1 VTLRNHHEVVEE
13 LAASALQAVYMHADP
28 VGRMEALEPVVAGAV
43 ADPYW
48 LGAPYQRVQGAGTY
62 YLLWTDAESG
72 VSLVAMTLGPGDE
85 TPIHDHLT
93 WGVVGVYQGAQ
104 HETRFVAG
112 GSGLRQTSSRPRNP
126 GSVTH
131 LLPPDDDVHY
141 VRNESHGSSAISVF
155 FMGANLGCT
164 TRHVYERDGRSTEVV
179 SGYANRP
186 CAQQTR
192 NPYFVS
198 QFM

>member
-1 VTLRNHHEVVEE
+1 VSLRNHREVVDG
-13 LAASALQAVYMHADP
+13 LAASALRVVYTHADP
-28 VGRMEALEPVVAGAV
+28 VSRIEALEPVIGAAV
-43 ADPYW
+43 ADPFW
-48 LGAPYQRVQGAGTY
+48 LGAPFHRVQGAGSY

-72 VSLVAMTLGPGDE
+72 VSLVVMTLGPDDE

-93 WGVVGVYQGAQ
+93 WGVVGVYQGLQ
-104 HETRFVAG
+104 RETRFVRGAA
-112 GSGLRQTSSRPRNP
+112 GLRETSCRPRAP
-126 GSVTH
+126 GDVTH
-131 LLPPDDDVHY
+131 LLPPDDDIHY
-141 VRNESHGSSAISVF
+141 VRSEGAVASAISVF
-155 FMGANLGCT
+155 FTGTNLGCT
-164 TRHVYERDGRSTEVV
+164 TRHVYERDGSATDVV

>member
-1 VTLRNHHEVVEE
+1 MSLRNHREVVDE
-13 LAASALQAVYMHADP
+13 LSASALRAVHAHADP
-28 VGRMEALEPVVAGAV
+28 VGRMEALEPVVAAAV
-43 ADPYW
+43 ADPFW

-62 YLLWTDAESG
+62 YLLWSDPESG
-72 VSLVAMTLGPGDE
+72 VSLVVMTLGPDDE

-93 WGVVGVYQGAQ
+93 WGVVGVYQQAQ
-104 HETRFVAG
+104 HETRFAAETG
-112 GSGLRQTSSRPRNP
+112 GLRETSARRREP
-126 GSVTH
+126 GSVTF
-131 LLPPDDDVHY
+131 LLPPDDDIHY
-141 VRNESHGSSAISVF
+141 VRNESRLSSAISVF

-164 TRHVYERDGRSTEVV
+164 TRHLYTRDGGSTDVV

-192 NPYFVS
+192 NPFFVS